1 MTGSIYSTLAITV
14 ERYLTVCHPFYT
26 VSHRWTAKHYV
37 APIVAFSFLY
47 NLPKFFELY
56 TSVATNDDNVTS
68 TTSIEPTSLRVNDYY
83 IQVWRKMNR
92 LSRRR
97 KIEFTYFQE

>member
-1 MTGSIYSTLAITV
+1 MRTQVDRGFFQIALTGSIYSTLAITV

-47 NLPKFFELY
+47 NIPKFFELY
-56 TSVATNDDNVTS
+56 TNVTTNDDNVTS
-68 TTSIEPTSLRVNDYY
+68 ATSIEPTSLRVNDYY
-83 IQVWRKMNR
+83 IQVLEK
-92 LSRRR
+92 
-97 KIEFTYFQE
+97 